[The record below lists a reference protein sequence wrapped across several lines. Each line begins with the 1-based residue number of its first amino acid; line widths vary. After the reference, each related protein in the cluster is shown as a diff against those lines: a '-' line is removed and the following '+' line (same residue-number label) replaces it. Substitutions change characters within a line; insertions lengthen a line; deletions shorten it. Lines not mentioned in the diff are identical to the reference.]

1 MTVSAVGK
9 NDNSC
14 FNTVAKATALGA
26 GAGYSL
32 KYLWHVSDQEYGISL
47 RRFLNMGRK
56 VANDNKIDSFP
67 VAAERTPA
75 QDCFIKLIEA
85 DKKTKDGVKKAFSFE
100 NITKEVKNL
109 GGEDS
114 AAGKELRGII
124 RDVNSSA
131 RQISR
136 RLCGA
141 YKMMLKNKRP
151 AIPFLVAGAG
161 AGFMAG
167 IIRNVMKNDV

>member
-14 FNTVAKATALGA
+14 LNTVAKTTALGA
-26 GAGYSL
+26 GAGYSM
-32 KYLWHVSDQEYGISL
+32 KYLWKVNDQEFGISL
-47 RRFLNMGRK
+47 RRFINMGRK
-56 VANDNKIDSFP
+56 VANDSKLDSLP
-67 VAAERTPA
+67 VKAERTPA
-75 QDCFIKLIEA
+75 QDCFVKLIES
-85 DKKTKDGVKKAFSFE
+85 DKAAKSGEKKAFTYE
-100 NITKEVKNL
+100 NITKKVKEL

-131 RQISR
+131 RQVSR

-161 AGFMAG
+161 AGFMTG

>member
-14 FNTVAKATALGA
+14 LNTVAKSTVLGA
-26 GAGYSL
+26 GAGYSM
-32 KYLWHVSDQEYGISL
+32 KYLWHVNKQETGISL
-47 RRFLNMGRK
+47 RRFINMGRK
-56 VANDNKIDSFP
+56 IANDNALASFP
-67 VAAERTPA
+67 PVGERTPA
-75 QDCFIKLIEA
+75 QDCFVKLIET
-85 DKKTKDGVKKAFSFE
+85 DKTAKGTPKKAFSFV
-100 NITKEVKNL
+100 NISKEVQKL
-109 GGEDS
+109 GGED
-114 AAGKELRGII
+114 AANGKELRSII

-131 RQISR
+131 RQVSR

-167 IIRNVMKNDV
+167 IIRNVIKNDV